1 MQLFNAE
8 NCLTINDREKVLINY
23 LSEIVE
29 PENLC
34 YLNNIMRVQFS
45 KSNTYCE
52 ETDWQRYK
60 KMIDIF
66 EKILNEV
73 INTFYYITFM

>member
-1 MQLFNAE
+1 
-8 NCLTINDREKVLINY
+8 
-23 LSEIVE
+23 
-29 PENLC
+29 
-34 YLNNIMRVQFS
+34 MRVQFS

>member
-1 MQLFNAE
+1 
-8 NCLTINDREKVLINY
+8 
-23 LSEIVE
+23 
-29 PENLC
+29 
-34 YLNNIMRVQFS
+34 MRVQFP

-73 INTFYYITFM
+73 INSYIRVK

>member
-1 MQLFNAE
+1 
-8 NCLTINDREKVLINY
+8 
-23 LSEIVE
+23 
-29 PENLC
+29 
-34 YLNNIMRVQFS
+34 MRVQFP

-73 INTFYYITFM
+73 INSYIRVKWSVNFPFRFIYSFFSDYWLRMHPSR